1 MSFGSR
7 NLNWSLLTS
16 AATALRR
23 RHLTPRRN
31 ERSGTADAKLDWR
44 DPCGPGGLGQGSCQ
58 ASFPSWAYHH
68 IVRIQKWCG
77 RRVPFQGVCRSA
89 QTCTTA
95 QFLFGTMC
103 DMSGRGSKVQRDSPL
118 LHAGPFC
125 CARLASG
132 AIETSPPFPMGR
144 GGRAVCDAMLC
155 ARLTTEARLGAKAQT
170 RRNEHRSRSAEVE
183 ADGVNEH

>member
-1 MSFGSR
+1 MSFGVLRASGASFKS
-7 NLNWSLLTS
+7 NEVSQTS
-16 AATALRR
+16 PVFMRW
-23 RHLTPRRN
+23 RHLAPRRN
-31 ERSGTADAKLDWR
+31 ERSGTADAKLGWR

-103 DMSGRGSKVQRDSPL
+103 DMSGRGSKVRRDSPL

-132 AIETSPPFPMGR
+132 AIETSPPLSTGR
-144 GGRAVCDAMLC
+144 GGRAVCGVVLC
-155 ARLTTEARLGAKAQT
+155 ARLTTEARLGA
-170 RRNEHRSRSAEVE
+170 
-183 ADGVNEH
+183 